1 MARKK
6 TSPDPTPAE
15 VANRMVVNTTCDR
28 IEHDVRNLRNELIK
42 CRDRIDEVTDER
54 DTLATRV
61 SHLEGEIEELEN
73 AEQSHSDSEALC
85 EQLESLAT
93 DVDRPCAPQTPEQWR
108 RCLRVI
114 AAGGEWEV
122 DGTWR

>member
-6 TSPDPTPAE
+6 TPPDPTPE
-15 VANRMVVNTTCDR
+15 VANRLVVNTTFDR
-28 IEHDVRNLRNELIK
+28 IERDMRDLRDGLIK
-42 CRDRIDEVTDER
+42 CRDRIVELTDER
-54 DTLATRV
+54 DTLETRV

-73 AEQSHSDSEALC
+73 AVESHADSKTIR

>member
-1 MARKK
+1 MKQKK
-6 TSPDPTPAE
+6 PVDLVDAPECAIAA
-15 VANRMVVNTTCDR
+15 VLDR
-28 IEHDVRNLRNELIK
+28 IETDAMSLGHEFARMRAKLDEL
-42 CRDRIDEVTDER
+42 TDER

-61 SHLEGEIEELEN
+61 SHLESEIEELEN
-73 AEQSHSDSEALC
+73 AAQSHADSEAIRD
-85 EQLESLAT
+85 QLESLAT
-93 DVDRPCAPQTPEQWR
+93 DVDRSCAPQTPEQWR